1 MNNLEKGASRKSVVL
16 SIRAKKALFAIVGIT
31 LALCTLFPVLWAI
44 VSSFK
49 PQSELFSF
57 PMTFF
62 PKHWTLGNYFS
73 TFRRGNFLVYFSN
86 TIFVSVVSAL
96 ITVVINIMAGYALS
110 KYIFPGRE
118 IIFGVMITTLMI
130 PLQVIMIPIFLQLKN
145 MGLLN
150 SLWGIIIPPAATPT
164 GIFLARQYLVTLPDS
179 LIEASRI
186 DGGNEFF
193 IFTRIIF
200 PLAKP
205 VAATIAIFAFMWRW
219 NDYLWPLIVITKN
232 NKQTIQQALVTFV
245 GQYQIN
251 WSELLAMTTVAIIP
265 IIIVFLSMQRFFM
278 RGITAGAVKG

>member
-1 MNNLEKGASRKSVVL
+1 MNKPENGASRKPAVFSR
-16 SIRAKKALFAIVGIT
+16 SPKKILFAVVCVA
-31 LALCTLFPVLWAI
+31 LALGTLFPVLWI
-44 VSSFK
+44 VVSSFK

-57 PMTFF
+57 PMTFL
-62 PKHWTLGNYFS
+62 PKHWTLENYIS
-73 TFRRGNFLVYFSN
+73 TFNRGNFLVYFSN
-86 TIFVSVVSAL
+86 TAFVAVVSTL
-96 ITVVINIMAGYALS
+96 ITVIINIMAGYALS
-110 KYIFPGRE
+110 KYIFPGRD
-118 IIFGVMITTLMI
+118 IIFGVMIATLMI

-145 MGLLN
+145 MHLLN

-186 DGGNEFF
+186 DGGSEFF

-205 VAATIAIFAFMWRW
+205 VAATIAIFSFMWRW
-219 NDYLWPLIVITKN
+219 NDYLWPLIVITRN
-232 NKQTIQQALVTFV
+232 SKQTIQQALAAFV

-251 WSELLAMTTVAIIP
+251 WAELLAMTTVAIIP
-265 IIIVFLSMQRFFM
+265 IIVVFLSMQRFFM